1 MLGFLDAGV
10 SVAYHVVTD
19 LVHVLAPLGGGL
31 AAVAAIIAFT
41 MAIRLFL
48 LPLSYYAL
56 RGQAGQARLQPEL
69 AELRRRHGHQPERL
83 QREISALYQ
92 REGGTLLV
100 GCLPLLVQLPF
111 FSIMYRLFL
120 SPAIAGQPNQLLA
133 HTVAGVSLSAHVF
146 SLSWLSHGSA
156 GHALGAAG
164 LLSVHGLVFAG
175 LIGLL
180 VLAGR
185 ASARLAQGMTQAA
198 SSAPAVPDRAA
209 AGNQGAGQ
217 RGNRRPGAGAGPAR
231 TRLAPAAGAAG
242 AAEAQGRA
250 ITALTKVLP
259 YSTAVIALFVPL
271 AAGIYL
277 LTTTAWT
284 LAERAAL
291 RRRAQEAADRSAAR
305 QDGPVIARRPG
316 RPGDPRAG

>member
-1 MLGFLDAGV
+1 MLGFLDAGI

-19 LVHVLAPLGGGL
+19 LVRLLAPLGGGL
-31 AAVAAIIAFT
+31 AAVAAIVAFT
-41 MAIRLFL
+41 VAIRLLL

-69 AELRRRHGHQPERL
+69 AQLRRRYAHQPERL
-83 QREISALYQ
+83 QREIGALYQ
-92 REGGTLLV
+92 REGGTLLI

-133 HTVAGVSLSAHVF
+133 HAVAGVRLSAHVF
-146 SLSWLSHGSA
+146 SLSWLEHGSA
-156 GHALGAAG
+156 GHALGVIG
-164 LLSVHGLVFAG
+164 LFSVHGLVFVA
-175 LIGLL
+175 LIALL
-180 VLAGR
+180 ALVGW
-185 ASARLAQGMTQAA
+185 ASARLAQRMSRAA
-198 SSAPAVPDRAA
+198 SA
-209 AGNQGAGQ
+209 
-217 RGNRRPGAGAGPAR
+217 
-231 TRLAPAAGAAG
+231 LAPAGP
-242 AAEAQGRA
+242 AQGRA
-250 ITALTKVLP
+250 IAALTKVLP

-291 RRRAQEAADRSAAR
+291 RRRAQEAADRSAA
-305 QDGPVIARRPG
+305 A
-316 RPGDPRAG
+316 RAGTALS